1 MKKSVLVF
9 FYLIF
14 LIASSLQ
21 ARHLDRSSKLNF
33 SYVIYFSGDN
43 NNVTQQTLV
52 KGLSKSLEGFTVV
65 EKFKRS
71 QKNNHFA
78 ITVMDKDNS
87 HYFMPSAQYLRY
99 ASLGLSPKQ
108 LKKLKQKPRLAYISF
123 FYNSGKDYRQLN
135 SINKALHTII
145 QQYDA
150 VIWDYSTRQMISTKA
165 WQTLRL
171 GGWQNGI
178 PYVPGQI
185 NVHAYKKGK
194 GFRIISMGQK
204 KLGYPDIAIERFMW
218 TDRQYTGLLVS
229 LLNQA
234 FVERAIEIQLG
245 KFVIY
250 IDKITNKMFL
260 KNIVGRMIMPLP
272 KKITVAYRV
281 VQRDKGD
288 PDNRVLALD
297 FRWKPGKNEQDRQH
311 RYFVS
316 LFKQDQRMDI
326 VKNDNQEIL
335 AASKRAIKK
344 LPSVRRRFNK
354 GLTPGFVRVKA
365 SFKTM
370 SGGVEYMWVQIL
382 RWRGTFISGTLIS
395 SPVNIPSMKAG
406 DKVKLR
412 QSTVFDYVLRNPDGL
427 IEGNESGKLIRKFRR
442 R

>member
-1 MKKSVLVF
+1 MKKSVL
-9 FYLIF
+9 IF
-14 LIASSLQ
+14 SCLMLFITSGLH

-43 NNVTQQTLV
+43 SNVTQQTLV
-52 KGLSKSLEGFTVV
+52 KLFSTSLRGFTFV
-65 EKFKRS
+65 EKFKRR

-87 HYFMPSAQYLRY
+87 RYFIPSTQYLRH
-99 ASLGLSPKQ
+99 ASLGLSVKHLQ
-108 LKKLKQKPRLAYISF
+108 KLKQKPRLAYVSF
-123 FYNSGKDYRQLN
+123 FYNSGKGYSQLN
-135 SINKALHTII
+135 RINKALHAII

-150 VIWDYSTRQMISTKA
+150 VIWDYSTRQMISSKA
-165 WQTLRL
+165 WQSLRL

-178 PYVPGQI
+178 PYVAGQI
-185 NVHAYKKGK
+185 NTHAYKKGK

-204 KLGYPDIAIERFMW
+204 KFGYPDIAIERFMW
-218 TDRQYTGLLVS
+218 ADRQYAGLLVN
-229 LLNQA
+229 LLSQA
-234 FVERAIEIQLG
+234 LVERAIEIQLG
-245 KFVIY
+245 KFVMTM
-250 IDKITNKMFL
+250 DKLTNKVFL
-260 KNIVGRMIMPLP
+260 KNIVGRMKVPLP
-272 KKITVAYRV
+272 KKITIAFRV

-297 FRWKPGKNEQDRQH
+297 FRWKPGVNEKDRQH

-316 LFKQDQRMDI
+316 LFKQDQRMDM
-326 VKNDNQEIL
+326 VKNNNKEIL

-354 GLTPGFVRVKA
+354 GLAPGFVRVKA

-370 SGGVEYMWVQIL
+370 NGGVEYMWVQIVK
-382 RWRGTFISGTLIS
+382 WRGSSISGTLIS
-395 SPVNIPSMKAG
+395 SPVNIPAMKAG

-412 QSTVFDYVLRNPDGL
+412 QSKVFDYVLRNPNGK